1 MEMNKVNRRLVILL
15 ACLIALQLASLLSC
29 GDKQATGPDG
39 RTPGI
44 YGVVKDVAG
53 NSLEGVGIH
62 VIFSFQDQTAPNSL
76 IDDISQY
83 GADVEMSPPPSE
95 FQLYQNFPNPFNPE
109 TTIGFDVPAA
119 VHVSLVIRDIMNQ
132 EVKKLI
138 DSVMEAGAYMTTW
151 DGTNG
156 AGQYV
161 SNGLYA
167 YQMIAEG
174 FSDEKFL
181 CLNMLDPEQIRG
193 LESIP
198 MVSTDHE
205 GEFIL
210 EYSSVPFG
218 GTFVHTDGQG
228 TELGQLMISN
238 VSIALIKEGYQSLVR
253 SLPSDMSQAHDVTYT
268 LTAN

>member
-1 MEMNKVNRRLVILL
+1 MIKVNRCPVIFIT
-15 ACLIALQLASLLSC
+15 CLIALQLASLLSC

-44 YGVVKDVAG
+44 YGVVKDVDG
-53 NSLEGVGIH
+53 NSLQGVGIH
-62 VIFSFQDQTAPNSL
+62 VMFSLEDQTALDPST
-76 IDDISQY
+76 DDISQY
-83 GADVEMSPPPSE
+83 GAAAEMPPPPSE

-109 TTIGFDVPAA
+109 TTIEFDVPAA
-119 VHVSLVIRDIMNQ
+119 VHVSLVIRDIMNR

-138 DSVMEAGAYMTTW
+138 DSEMEAGAYVMNW
-151 DGTNG
+151 DGTNQS
-156 AGQYV
+156 GQYV
-161 SNGLYA
+161 GNGLYA

-174 FSDEKFL
+174 FSDEKVL
-181 CLNMLDPEQIRG
+181 CLNMLDPEQMRG

-218 GTFVHTDGQG
+218 ATIVHTDERG
-228 TELGQLMISN
+228 TELGELVISS
-238 VSIALIKEGYQSLVR
+238 VSVALIKEGYQSLVR
-253 SLPSDMSQAHDVTYT
+253 SLPSDTGKAVDVSYT
-268 LTAN
+268 LTVN